1 MWSCINSFYSPWLQQ
16 LMIWQRCMNNKRTTH
31 CLCCSTPPLLLHSCT
46 TIHHLFIYHVWL
58 ISSGV
63 SLLWAHTDAFP
74 CSKPSGA
81 HAVHKA
87 LQCCAKVSGFAGL
100 KHSEQLSTSRGA
112 ADQCSWYSLLINA
125 AQCCSPA
132 TKHQTTPLSGHASAA
147 VEMSM
152 PSSQEV
158 SVVTVGLKQ
167 WNDMVKANSAT

>member
-1 MWSCINSFYSPWLQQ
+1 MCEAASTLSTVPDYNSWWSGSGA
-16 LMIWQRCMNNKRTTH
+16 RTIRWPHTV
-31 CLCCSTPPLLLHSCT
+31 CAAPPLLLHSCT
-46 TIHHLFIYHVWL
+46 TIHHLFIYRVWL

-112 ADQCSWYSLLINA
+112 ADQCSWYSSLINA
-125 AQCCSPA
+125 ARCCSPA
-132 TKHQTTPLSGHASAA
+132 TKHQTAPLSGHASAA
-147 VEMSM
+147 VEMST

-158 SVVTVGLKQ
+158 SVVTGGLKQ
-167 WNDMVKANSAT
+167 CNDMVKANSAT